1 MSDEQLNTEPTPEE
15 KAAAAEE
22 RAAAA
27 EEKAAAADALAAAF
41 AARTE
46 READKMKGE
55 AGLVPLEGGVGL
67 GVDIVEIERMAKVL
81 GRTPRFRE
89 RVYSEEE
96 RAYCDKMAKPAV
108 HYAMRFAAKEAVLKA
123 LGTGF
128 SAGIAPQ
135 DVEVRRNANGRP
147 VVALHR
153 KAFEAAQKLG
163 VKEIPISLSYT
174 HSDAVACAMA
184 LTRGSEKVVEE
195 RVDPMAEL
203 AQQFKDARAMLDE
216 LPATEGQV
224 QPVQAADGDQA
235 DAQEP
240 LRIELP
246 EAEPTPDAATDQ
258 E

>member
-1 MSDEQLNTEPTPEE
+1 MSDEQFNIEPTPEQ
-15 KAAAAEE
+15 KA
-22 RAAAA
+22 AAAA

-41 AARTE
+41 AARAE
-46 READKMKGE
+46 REASHMKDE
-55 AGLVPLEGGVGL
+55 SGLVPLEGGVGL
-67 GVDIVEIERMAKVL
+67 GVDIVEIERMVKIL

-96 RAYCDKMAKPAV
+96 RTYCDKMAKPAV

-128 SAGIAPQ
+128 SAGIAPR
-135 DVEVRRNANGRP
+135 DVEVCRNANGRP
-147 VVALHR
+147 VVALHG
-153 KAFEAAQKLG
+153 KAAEAAKKLG

-203 AQQFKDARAMLDE
+203 AQQFKDARALLDE
-216 LPATEGQV
+216 LPVTDDRV
-224 QPVQAADGDQA
+224 QPEQAPDDAIQVVSQATSGD
-235 DAQEP
+235 
-240 LRIELP
+240 
-246 EAEPTPDAATDQ
+246 EPTEAPVPDAVEAVPGQ